1 MNKLSQ
7 FLLAPTTTHWVAC
20 KRILYYI
27 KGTLDYGISFYPTSV
42 LSLEGFSD
50 ADWATNLDDQKSM
63 SGLCVFLR
71 PNLITR
77 SSKKQNV
84 VARSSTESEYRDLV
98 ATAAE
103 LVWVQNLLIEL
114 GISLPATCPVLWCDN
129 V

>member
-7 FLLAPTTTHWVAC
+7 FLHDPTTTNWVAC
-20 KRILYYI
+20 KRILCYI
-27 KGTLDYGISFYPTSV
+27 NGTLDYGISFCPTLV

-63 SGLCVFLR
+63 SGLCVFLG
-71 PNLITR
+71 PNLITW
-77 SSKKQNV
+77 SLKKQNV
-84 VARSSTESEYRDLV
+84 VAHSSTESEYRALV

-103 LVWVQNLLIEL
+103 LVWAQNLLIEL
-114 GISLPATCPVLWCDN
+114 GISLPATSPVLWCDN